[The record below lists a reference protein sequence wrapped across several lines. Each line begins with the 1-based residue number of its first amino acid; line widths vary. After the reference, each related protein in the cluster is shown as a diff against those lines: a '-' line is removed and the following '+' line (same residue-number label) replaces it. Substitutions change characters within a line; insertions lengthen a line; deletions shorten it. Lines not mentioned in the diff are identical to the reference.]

1 MSWLLINRKW
11 HFKRSDLSSVAHRL
25 EPGLLPRYLP
35 DSMSAWRR
43 LSKTNHQSGQQ
54 APVWSDQGKKINK
67 IKIKNPGEKKK
78 KKLPKTV
85 ETISGNCS
93 EKTASRSFFS
103 LPPQS
108 PQSRSRAQLW
118 RNWRL
123 CWKLLSDARSLA
135 RPPAVFLA
143 CSLVVSQ
150 TVAHTQTADDFT
162 SGGASDVSRKWW
174 RCPLV
179 RRQRSSDYSRVMWGG
194 GGSHCPLVDNL
205 SSAQGFFFLSTY
217 LN

>member
-123 CWKLLSDARSLA
+123 CWKLLSDARSPA
-135 RPPAVFLA
+135 RPPSSSPALWWSPKQSHTLRQQTTLPLEAPLMSAGSGDAVRS
-143 CSLVVSQ
+143 CVVNAAA
-150 TVAHTQTADDFT
+150 TTAEWCGVGGVALPP
-162 SGGASDVSRKWW
+162 GGQFKF
-174 RCPLV
+174 CPGV
-179 RRQRSSDYSRVMWGG
+179 
-194 GGSHCPLVDNL
+194 
-205 SSAQGFFFLSTY
+205 FFFFSLHI
-217 LN
+217 